1 MSAQGNRALARGM
14 ALLAAGVPLTLL
26 VDLAD
31 ERFPAGRDDDHPVP
45 AVPASASAAP

>member
-1 MSAQGNRALARGM
+1 MRAYGDQALASGM

-31 ERFPAGRDDDHPVP
+31 DDFPAAMAAELLGP
-45 AVPASASAAP
+45 ALSAALPA

>member
-1 MSAQGNRALARGM
+1 MLATGDQALDSCM

-31 ERFPAGRDDDHPVP
+31 LGFPVSLLAELLDPD
-45 AVPASASAAP
+45 APLCVLSRP